1 MRLSKLEIKGFKSF
15 PDRTVLEF
23 KPGITS
29 VVGPNGCGKS
39 NIFEAIRWVMGEQ
52 RARLLRGTKMGDVIF
67 NGSESRKP
75 IGMAEVSMTLS
86 LTSGT
91 GASNLTAYDEIMIAR
106 RLFRDGESQYEI
118 NKVPCRMSD
127 VIDLFLDTGL
137 VRNSYA
143 IIEQGRVEMVV
154 ASKPDERRWLI
165 EEAAGISRYKF
176 RKETTVKRLE
186 QAQANLDRIR
196 DLVLEV
202 KRQASGL
209 RKQASKAERYRSLHK
224 KLRDLELLSHALK
237 CQELSDLR
245 ETCRIDLG
253 RSRDALLASQAL
265 NSSVGAQLQKERQAL
280 AEQEEA
286 SKSLVQ
292 QKHLCEIEMESA
304 RAGIKRSEERRIQ
317 LQLHREM
324 LIRDQKDQEQLGVQR
339 REKHAEADAMAQSLR
354 AGMLEAQ
361 HRLTVI
367 AQDLEE
373 LRTQRSSMQQE
384 LESVR
389 VSLFEHLQDR
399 ANKKNMKE
407 SNIRRVT
414 EIDARTKRIDKER
427 EDLAITLQD
436 SRVRVKAI
444 TEELEDA
451 ARQLKDMEDD
461 YAGLSLQIETSRLC
475 TTQLREDLRSLE
487 TEHAAVVS
495 RMRSLQE
502 IAKSFA
508 HYGQGVQQVMRNR
521 PNRMDGSLD
530 GPLAELIDV
539 PAEYEKALAA
549 ALERRLGSLVVSSP
563 KEGVIGLELLRDTGQ
578 GRTTFVP
585 KKPRFVKV
593 IDDIGEVQGA
603 RRLLDVVRFQE
614 GYEDLAQHLLGRCLL
629 VQDLTHALDLWS
641 RNGTPWDLVTL
652 EGEFLSRHGELSGG
666 SWEVGPERVFEQRR
680 IRAEL
685 SQRVASLEEAVSEKK
700 NELHAQELSCDA
712 ALLRQRDLTGLI
724 ADLRLAGVTRHSEIE
739 KINARIESL
748 DRKHGAL
755 ELEKK
760 ALDHEKGSL
769 ITDTKSLEQQIQE
782 LEDTVAGLQKVSQ
795 ASKAALADMDNQYD
809 TQAKHH
815 VDTQVELAQY
825 RERFHAVENEL
836 KISKDATIQI
846 ETRLAAIQTDLEAN
860 GKETDRIEKD
870 VRNDHD
876 KEKRLMLHHKD
887 LTEKL
892 HTTTQMSDALTQRI
906 RSMEDQLMKAQ
917 SEEKAF
923 REDVHRQ
930 EMEEIQLQQ
939 SIDVLVQRM
948 LERYSVDPRTIV
960 PRGENPLPA
969 EIEHARKEIESL
981 GEVNLAAV
989 EEFQKIQERLDFLKG
1004 QERDLNQAAA
1014 SLRATIQKINGTTND
1029 LFITAFTSINEKFQE
1044 IFTFLFGGGEASLEL
1059 VGSEN
1064 VLEAGV
1070 DITARPP
1077 GKKRQAM
1084 ALLSGGEKALT
1095 AIALIFAI
1103 FLTRPSP
1110 FCLLDEV
1117 DAPLDDANVSR
1128 FNDMLQSLASSTQF
1142 IVITHNKRTMEIADS
1157 LYGITMEE
1165 PGVSTVVSVDFPA

>member
-52 RARLLRGTKMGDVIF
+52 RARLLRGAKMGDVIF

-86 LTSGT
+86 VTSGT
-91 GASNLTAYDEIMIAR
+91 GASNLAAYDEIMIAR

-127 VIDLFLDTGL
+127 VVDLFLDTGL

-176 RKETTVKRLE
+176 RKETAGKRLE

-202 KRQASGL
+202 KRQAAGL
-209 RKQASKAERYRSLHK
+209 RKQASKAERYRSLQK
-224 KLRDLELLSHALK
+224 KLRDLELLSHALQ

-245 ETCRIDLG
+245 ETCRKHLG
-253 RSRDALLASQAL
+253 RSRDALLAAQAL
-265 NSSVGAQLQKERQAL
+265 NSSVGARLQKERQAL

-286 SKSLVQ
+286 SKSLIQ

-304 RAGIKRSEERRIQ
+304 RAVIKRSEERRIQ
-317 LQLHREM
+317 LQLQREM
-324 LIRDQKDQEQLGVQR
+324 LARDQEEHGQLAVQS
-339 REKHAEADAMAQSLR
+339 REKQTEADALAQSLR
-354 AGMLEAQ
+354 FRMQEAQ
-361 HRLTVI
+361 DRLIVI
-367 AQDLEE
+367 AQDLEK
-373 LRTQRSSMQQE
+373 LRTQRSRMQQE
-384 LESVR
+384 LESIR
-389 VSLFEHLQDR
+389 ASLFEHLQDR

-414 EIDARTKRIDKER
+414 EIDARTKKIDHER
-427 EDLAITLQD
+427 EELAIALQD
-436 SRVRVKAI
+436 SRGRVKALGD
-444 TEELEDA
+444 ELEDTS
-451 ARQLKDMEDD
+451 RQLKDMEND
-461 YAGLSLQIETSRLC
+461 YADLSPQIETSRLC
-475 TTQLREDLRSLE
+475 ITQFREDLRSLE

-495 RMRSLQE
+495 RMCSLQE

-549 ALERRLGSLVVSSP
+549 ALEQRLGSLVVASP
-563 KEGVIGLELLRDTGQ
+563 KEGVKGLELLRDTGQ

-585 KKPRFVKV
+585 RKPRFVKI
-593 IDDIGEVQGA
+593 IDDIGEVQGTK
-603 RRLLDVVRFQE
+603 RLLDVVRFQE

-629 VQDLTHALDLWS
+629 VRDLTHALELWS

-685 SQRVASLEEAVSEKK
+685 SQRVASLEEAVATKK
-700 NELHAQELSCDA
+700 NELHAEELSCDA

-724 ADLRLAGVTRHSEIE
+724 ADLRLAEVTRHSEME
-739 KINARIESL
+739 KIKARIENL

-760 ALDHEKGSL
+760 ALDHERDSL

-782 LEDTVAGLQKVSQ
+782 LENTIVGLQKVSET
-795 ASKAALADMDNQYD
+795 SKSA
-809 TQAKHH
+809 
-815 VDTQVELAQY
+815 
-825 RERFHAVENEL
+825 
-836 KISKDATIQI
+836 
-846 ETRLAAIQTDLEAN
+846 
-860 GKETDRIEKD
+860 
-870 VRNDHD
+870 
-876 KEKRLMLHHKD
+876 
-887 LTEKL
+887 
-892 HTTTQMSDALTQRI
+892 
-906 RSMEDQLMKAQ
+906 
-917 SEEKAF
+917 
-923 REDVHRQ
+923 
-930 EMEEIQLQQ
+930 
-939 SIDVLVQRM
+939 
-948 LERYSVDPRTIV
+948 
-960 PRGENPLPA
+960 
-969 EIEHARKEIESL
+969 
-981 GEVNLAAV
+981 
-989 EEFQKIQERLDFLKG
+989 
-1004 QERDLNQAAA
+1004 
-1014 SLRATIQKINGTTND
+1014 
-1029 LFITAFTSINEKFQE
+1029 
-1044 IFTFLFGGGEASLEL
+1044 
-1059 VGSEN
+1059 
-1064 VLEAGV
+1064 
-1070 DITARPP
+1070 
-1077 GKKRQAM
+1077 
-1084 ALLSGGEKALT
+1084 
-1095 AIALIFAI
+1095 
-1103 FLTRPSP
+1103 
-1110 FCLLDEV
+1110 
-1117 DAPLDDANVSR
+1117 
-1128 FNDMLQSLASSTQF
+1128 
-1142 IVITHNKRTMEIADS
+1142 
-1157 LYGITMEE
+1157 
-1165 PGVSTVVSVDFPA
+1165 